1 MSDMPSEQP
10 PQESP
15 APERP
20 AFIAVGLDARWL
32 RRSLAIIIIALL
44 LWQIIQWSWTALAGF
59 AFNLLLAFLIAM
71 SFDPVVSA
79 LVRRGWKRGLATALV
94 LGLVYLI
101 AAGFLVLFG
110 SLFVQ
115 QLSQLASTLPE
126 TVTEIVSWLNGAFG
140 LNIDTNAAV
149 NTFVL
154 TPEQLG
160 NYASRWQ
167 GGIMGLVTGVLSV
180 VVNVVVIVVFSFY
193 LAADAPRIRRTIAS
207 WMPQD
212 SQRVVIT
219 VWDISIEKAGS
230 FVLSKIILAT
240 ISSVAYSA
248 FFFFIGVPFWLPMG
262 VFVGF
267 VGQFIPMIGTYIGLA
282 VPIVFTLTVKPINA
296 LWIVLFGTAYQ
307 QIETYLL
314 TPRLANRVM
323 SMNSGLALAAV
334 FIGAALFGPVGA
346 IIGIPLLAIVI
357 AVAETYGR
365 RYDLVPELARHGEYE
380 GPHTPP
386 SA

>member
-1 MSDMPSEQP
+1 MSDIP
-10 PQESP
+10 PESP
-15 APERP
+15 RSERP
-20 AFIAVGLDARWL
+20 TFITVGFDSRWL
-32 RRSLAIIIIALL
+32 RRSLFIILAAII
-44 LWQIIQWSWTALAGF
+44 LWQIVQWSWGALSGF
-59 AFNLLLAFLIAM
+59 AFNVLLAFLIAM
-71 SFDPVVSA
+71 SFDPLISA
-79 LVRRGWKRGLATALV
+79 LVMRGWKRGLATALV
-94 LGLVYLI
+94 LGIVYLI
-101 AAGFLVLFG
+101 SAGFLVLFG

-115 QLSQLASTLPE
+115 QLAQLADSLPQ
-126 TVTEIVSWLNGAFG
+126 TITEIVTWLN
-140 LNIDTNAAV
+140 
-149 NTFVL
+149 NTFSLSIDAKEAVDSFAL

-167 GGIMGLVTGVLSV
+167 GGVMGLVTGVLNV
-180 VVNVVVIVVFSFY
+180 VVNLVVIIVFSFY

-219 VWDISIEKAGS
+219 VWDLSIEKAGS

-240 ISSVAYSA
+240 ISAVAYSA
-248 FFFFIGVPFWLPMG
+248 FFFIIGVPFWLPMG

-267 VGQFIPMIGTYIGLA
+267 VGQFIPMVGTYIGLA
-282 VPIVFTLTVKPINA
+282 VPMVFTLTVKPLNA
-296 LWIVLFGTAYQ
+296 VWILLFGTAYQ

-365 RYDLVPELARHGEYE
+365 RYDLVPELERRGEYE
-380 GPHTPP
+380 DPHYPP
-386 SA
+386 REERA

>member
-1 MSDMPSEQP
+1 MPSDAP
-10 PQESP
+10 R
-15 APERP
+15 PERP
-20 AFIAVGLDARWL
+20 AFITVGLDARWL
-32 RRSLAIIIIALL
+32 RRSLFIIVAAII

-59 AFNLLLAFLIAM
+59 AFNILLAFLIAM
-71 SFDPVVSA
+71 SFDPVISA
-79 LVRRGWKRGLATALV
+79 LVRRNWKRGLATALV
-94 LGLVYLI
+94 LGVVYLI
-101 AAGFLVLFG
+101 GAGFLVLFG

-115 QLSQLASTLPE
+115 QLGQLASSLPE
-126 TVTEIVSWLNGAFG
+126 TVTEIVVWLNNTFG
-140 LNIDTNAAV
+140 LAIDSKQAV
-149 NTFVL
+149 DSFAL

-160 NYASRWQ
+160 NFASQWQ
-167 GGIMGLVTGVLSV
+167 GGVMGLVTGVLNV
-180 VVNVVVIVVFSFY
+180 FVNLVVIIVFSFY

-207 WMPQD
+207 WMPQE

-230 FVLSKIILAT
+230 FVLSKIILAS

-248 FFFFIGVPFWLPMG
+248 FFFLIGVPFWLPMG

-267 VGQFIPMIGTYIGLA
+267 VGQFIPMVGTYIGLA
-282 VPIVFTLTVKPINA
+282 VPMVFTLTVKPINA

-307 QIETYLL
+307 QLETYLL

-357 AVAETYGR
+357 AVAETYGH
-365 RYDLVPELARHGEYE
+365 RYDLVPELERKGEYE
-380 GPHTPP
+380 DPNYPP
-386 SA
+386 RPAESV

>member
-1 MSDMPSEQP
+1 
-10 PQESP
+10 
-15 APERP
+15 
-20 AFIAVGLDARWL
+20 
-32 RRSLAIIIIALL
+32 
-44 LWQIIQWSWTALAGF
+44 
-59 AFNLLLAFLIAM
+59 
-71 SFDPVVSA
+71 
-79 LVRRGWKRGLATALV
+79 
-94 LGLVYLI
+94 
-101 AAGFLVLFG
+101 LVLFG

-115 QLSQLASTLPE
+115 QLGQLASSLPE
-126 TVTEIVSWLNGAFG
+126 TVTEIVVWLNNTFG
-140 LNIDTNAAV
+140 LAIDSKQAV
-149 NTFVL
+149 DSFAL

-160 NYASRWQ
+160 NFASQWQ
-167 GGIMGLVTGVLSV
+167 GGVVGLVAGVLNV
-180 VVNVVVIVVFSFY
+180 FVNLVVIIVFSFY

-207 WMPQD
+207 WMPQE

-230 FVLSKIILAT
+230 FVLSKIILAS

-248 FFFFIGVPFWLPMG
+248 FFFLIGVPFWLPMG

-267 VGQFIPMIGTYIGLA
+267 VGQFIPMVGTYIGLA
-282 VPIVFTLTVKPINA
+282 VPMVFTLTVKPINA

-307 QIETYLL
+307 QLETYLL

-357 AVAETYGR
+357 AVAETYGH
-365 RYDLVPELARHGEYE
+365 RYDLVPELERKGEYE
-380 GPHTPP
+380 DPNYPP
-386 SA
+386 RPAESV